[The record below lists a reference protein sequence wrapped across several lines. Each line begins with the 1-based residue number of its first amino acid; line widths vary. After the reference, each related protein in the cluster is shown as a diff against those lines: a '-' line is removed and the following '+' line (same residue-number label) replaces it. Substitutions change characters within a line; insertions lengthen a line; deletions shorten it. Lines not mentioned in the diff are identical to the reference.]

1 MNCFWATI
9 SQSCQVKILLK
20 SFAPTHMIPKVA
32 KVARWNRKQETKQL
46 VRMCRKV
53 NEDIEAWKII
63 IIIISNIVIC
73 MRIVIWLDWWMN
85 SAISENVANSPQIW
99 LALVQPDTGM
109 TESSTAYT
117 KVYWNKYYKIKYIFY
132 IARGG
137 GKKKILNCD
146 LDSTLYRNVL
156 SVKFILKYIYDFY
169 YGTLSQIGIRSQ
181 WPQTQEFAI
190 CR

>member
-32 KVARWNRKQETKQL
+32 RWNRKQDTKQL

-63 IIIISNIVIC
+63 IISSSSIAIC
-73 MRIVIWLDWWMN
+73 MRIVIWVDWWMN
-85 SAISENVANSPQIW
+85 SAISENVANSTQIW
-99 LALVQPDTGM
+99 LALVQPDTGV

-117 KVYWNKYYKIKYIFY
+117 KVYRNKYYKIKYILY
-132 IARGG
+132 CHSGR
-137 GKKKILNCD
+137 KKKILNCD

-156 SVKFILKYIYDFY
+156 SVKFILKFIYDFY

-181 WPQTQEFAI
+181 WPQT
-190 CR
+190 

>member
-1 MNCFWATI
+1 MSCFWATI

-63 IIIISNIVIC
+63 ISSNAIC
-73 MRIVIWLDWWMN
+73 MRIVIWVDWWMN
-85 SAISENVANSPQIW
+85 STVSENVANSPQIW

-117 KVYWNKYYKIKYIFY
+117 KVYRNKYYKIKYIFY